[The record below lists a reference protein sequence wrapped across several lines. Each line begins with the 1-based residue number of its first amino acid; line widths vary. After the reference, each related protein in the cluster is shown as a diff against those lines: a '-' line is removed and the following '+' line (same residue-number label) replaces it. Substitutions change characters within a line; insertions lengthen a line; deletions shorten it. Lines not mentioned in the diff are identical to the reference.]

1 MRTDIYGVNKKVQ
14 HFIKNCCI
22 PVGVNLGTLAGRN
35 QIISSR
41 NGVRE
46 ERQHGGKYYGSTTQH
61 AGDERQQNAQRNNIN
76 TG

>member
-1 MRTDIYGVNKKVQ
+1 MSST
-14 HFIKNCCI
+14 
-22 PVGVNLGTLAGRN
+22 N

-76 TG
+76 TGEVHREVIQRLQDQPCSR

>member
-1 MRTDIYGVNKKVQ
+1 M
-14 HFIKNCCI
+14 
-22 PVGVNLGTLAGRN
+22 PAGVNLGIPAGRN